1 MSQRADSEKK
11 GWINRVEFTQIVKT
25 YEIPLKDAS
34 MDIDALFDILDTS
47 REKKITIQTFV
58 DNFES
63 HIQSAKEMGHILEIA
78 EVMKAAFDAML
89 AEPRAQRNRVNEAF
103 LEAHHRMEQEHKG
116 FGVNFWGSTWRFRL
130 YEDLYSAA
138 RGPDGAVLP
147 YTSRYTHLKE
157 RLAAVARG
165 KDPWLSGPA
174 AADPQI
180 QREVGNWAG
189 VRQFCAEWLA
199 LLAREEERDAGL
211 ARRAAEAAAARAA
224 LKAASRPS
232 TAESRVL
239 PKAAADDTAG

>member
-1 MSQRADSEKK
+1 MTLYHTFPAR
-11 GWINRVEFTQIVKT
+11 
-25 YEIPLKDAS
+25 PP
-34 MDIDALFDILDTS
+34 
-47 REKKITIQTFV
+47 QT
-58 DNFES
+58 D
-63 HIQSAKEMGHILEIA
+63 
-78 EVMKAAFDAML
+78 EVLKAAFDAML

-103 LEAHHRMEQEHKG
+103 LEAHHRMEHENKG

-157 RLAAVARG
+157 RLAAVAEG
-165 KDPWLSGPA
+165 KDPWLSGPV

-199 LLAREEERDAGL
+199 LLAQMEARDAEL
-211 ARRAAEAAAARAA
+211 ARVAAARAA
-224 LKAASRPS
+224 
-232 TAESRVL
+232 
-239 PKAAADDTAG
+239 AAAAERVDRKVRPVTAMGWLGHRSAMDDMAG